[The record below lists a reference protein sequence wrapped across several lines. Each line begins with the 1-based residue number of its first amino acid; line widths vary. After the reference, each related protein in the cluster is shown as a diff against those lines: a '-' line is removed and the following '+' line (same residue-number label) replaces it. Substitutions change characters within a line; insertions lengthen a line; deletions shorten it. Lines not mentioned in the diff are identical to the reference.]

1 MSRPFSYNDDNFTVI
16 GNILFCHIKLSTEVP
31 AGDYIV
37 EVPSA
42 IYNRLAYTTNS
53 MTRERYALNAFASYV
68 ISVGIVS
75 DDGKYYMV
83 ANGVLNGKLY
93 KYLTGWYYLK
103 DI

>member
-1 MSRPFSYNDDNFTVI
+1 MTIISQLSEIYF
-16 GNILFCHIKLSTEVP
+16 FCHIKLSKEVKT
-31 AGDYIV
+31 GDYIV

-53 MTRERYALNAFASYV
+53 MMREQYGLNIFAGYT

-75 DDGKYYMV
+75 NDGKYYLV
-83 ANGVLNGKLY
+83 ANGDLNGKLY
-93 KYLTGWYYLK
+93 NYLTGCYYLK

>member
-16 GNILFCHIKLSTEVP
+16 GNILFCHIKLSTELQ

-42 IYNRLAYTTNS
+42 IYNRLSYTTNS
-53 MTRERYALNAFASYV
+53 MMRQRYGLNIFAGYS
-68 ISVGIVS
+68 IPVGIVS
-75 DDGKYYMV
+75 NDGKYYMV
-83 ANGVLNGKLY
+83 ANAVLNGKLY
-93 KYLTGWYYLK
+93 DYLTGCYYLK

>member
-16 GNILFCHIKLSTEVP
+16 GNILFCHIKLSTEVQT
-31 AGDYIV
+31 GDYIV

-42 IYNRLAYTTNS
+42 IYNRLSYTTNS
-53 MTRERYALNAFASYV
+53 MMRERYALNAFASYS

-75 DDGKYYMV
+75 NDGKYYIV
-83 ANGVLNGKLY
+83 ANGVVNGKLY
-93 KYLTGWYYLK
+93 NYLTGCYYLK